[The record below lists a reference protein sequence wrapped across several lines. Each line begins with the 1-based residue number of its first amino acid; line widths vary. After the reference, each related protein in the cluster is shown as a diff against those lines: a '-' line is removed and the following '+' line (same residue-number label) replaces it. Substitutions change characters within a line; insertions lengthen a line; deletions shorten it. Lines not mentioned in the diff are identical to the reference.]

1 MLPEVVTEIVTNPPN
16 QPISY
21 GPLIAVSSPMR
32 RSRLWIGVAVALA
45 FIFAG
50 CNGLAA
56 MDYFCSECATDRREV
71 QLCLPKNR
79 RLVTLYG
86 METPTVFTAMKRAVE
101 PGRCPHR
108 WVFASGKGGGF
119 IDAKGAESRR
129 TLLLALHNLGV
140 VDSASTVDPAGA
152 LELIR
157 WTLRTDV
164 SEELFWTWCRRS
176 DTRPMDFDSEPTFR
190 AWFDEFRPKAVSA
203 PN

>member
-1 MLPEVVTEIVTNPPN
+1 
-16 QPISY
+16 
-21 GPLIAVSSPMR
+21 MR
-32 RSRLWIGVAVALA
+32 RSRLWMGIAVGLV
-45 FIFAG
+45 FIFVG

-71 QLCLPKNR
+71 QLCLPGNR
-79 RLVTLYG
+79 RLLTLCG
-86 METPTVFTAMKRAVE
+86 METPTVFTAIKRMVE

-108 WVFASGKGGGF
+108 WVFASGKGGRF

-140 VDSASTVDPAGA
+140 VESAARVDPAGA

-164 SEELFWTWCRRS
+164 SEELFWQRCRGS
-176 DTRPMDFDSEPTFR
+176 DSRPIDFDSEPSFR
-190 AWFDEFRPKAVSA
+190 AWFDEFRPKAVTG
-203 PN
+203 P